1 MKLHLGGSVDGVK
14 LGRGYREIASG
25 PSARLRSLP
34 SASRAVACFL
44 GLFIFLPTLAFAQSP
59 EPEQPPNILFI
70 IGDDHG
76 WPNSGFM
83 GDPIVQTPELDLL
96 AAQGTVFNY
105 GYSTASVCA
114 PSLQTLL
121 TGLHPHQWI
130 LQKDQ
135 VEAEIGSTI
144 PRGFEVAYFEDTL
157 PRRLF
162 ELGYRSFQA
171 GKHWEGTYDMAGF
184 DAGTADTFAPGQ
196 LATSGRFFGRP
207 DPIDPLWDFIDT
219 SSGEPLLLWL
229 APMLP
234 HVPFDPPAHLK
245 ALYEGQNLS
254 PNALLYYAN
263 ITRLDV
269 LIGEILSGFSD
280 RDMLENTLIIYLSD
294 NGWEQEPYTN
304 HWAGSVIGG
313 AKGKL
318 SIYELGFRTPIIF
331 RWPGH
336 VPEGRVV
343 NDLVSFE
350 DIHATIL
357 DYAGASGPGD
367 SPGFS
372 LRPRIEELTDVPVRE
387 EIVGVMNGLRTRE
400 SEFIAGSGLAGLTTV
415 EQAAFIRTRDWRYLA
430 YIDRGESELFRIG
443 EDPFEDFELSPTYPD
458 VATVLDGAMQDW
470 LETYLAVP
478 EPSSGLLGGTAV
490 LALALKRRGTRREKR
505 LRG

>member
-1 MKLHLGGSVDGVK
+1 VDGEK
-14 LGRGYREIASG
+14 LERTFMKIVDA
-25 PSARLRSLP
+25 PNAWIRSLL
-34 SASRAVACFL
+34 RGFCAVACSSWLALFWL
-44 GLFIFLPTLAFAQSP
+44 TLVHPGLALAQAP
-59 EPEQPPNILFI
+59 ETPPHILFI

-105 GYSTASVCA
+105 GYATASVCA

-130 LQKDQ
+130 LQKNQ
-135 VEAEIGSTI
+135 VEAEIGALI

-184 DAGTADTFAPGQ
+184 DAGTAETFVPGQFLAPG
-196 LATSGRFFGRP
+196 RYFGRP

-245 ALYEGQNLS
+245 ALYEGQGLDG
-254 PNALLYYAN
+254 NAVLYYAN
-263 ITRLDV
+263 ITRLDA
-269 LIGEILSGFSD
+269 LIGDVLGGFSD
-280 RDMLENTLIIYLSD
+280 RGMLENTLIIYLSD
-294 NGWEQEPYTN
+294 NGWEQEPHTS
-304 HWAGSVIGG
+304 HWAGGIIGG

-336 VPEGRVV
+336 VPEGRVL

-350 DIHATIL
+350 DVHATIL
-357 DYAGASGPGD
+357 DYAGASGAD
-367 SPGFS
+367 ESPGFS
-372 LRPRIEELTDVPVRE
+372 LRPRIEESTNVPVRE
-387 EIVGVMNGLRTRE
+387 MIAGVMDGQRTRE
-400 SEFIAGSGLAGLTTV
+400 SEFIPGSGLAGFTTG
-415 EQAAFIRTRDWRYLA
+415 ERAAFIRTPEWRYLS
-430 YIDRGESELFRIG
+430 YPDRGESLLYKID
-443 EDPFEDFELSPTYPD
+443 EDPFEVFELTPTFPD
-458 VATVLDGAMQDW
+458 VASTLDGAMQDW

-478 EPSSGLLGGTAV
+478 EPSSGLLGSTVV
-490 LALALKRRGTRREKR
+490 LIFALRRRSKR
-505 LRG
+505 LRT

>member
-1 MKLHLGGSVDGVK
+1 MELAFAKPVD
-14 LGRGYREIASG
+14 A
-25 PSARLRSLP
+25 PDARIRSLFH
-34 SASRAVACFL
+34 AFCAVACFSWL
-44 GLFIFLPTLAFAQSP
+44 ALFSLALIFPGLALAQTSEP
-59 EPEQPPNILFI
+59 EPPPHILFI

-105 GYSTASVCA
+105 GYATASVCA

-130 LQKDQ
+130 LQKNQ
-135 VEAEIGSTI
+135 IEAEIGTTI
-144 PRGFEVAYFEDTL
+144 PRGVEVSYFEDTL
-157 PRRLF
+157 PRRVS

-184 DAGTADTFAPGQ
+184 DAGTAETFVPGQ
-196 LATSGRFFGRP
+196 FLAPGRFFGRP

-245 ALYEGQNLS
+245 ALYEGQGLDG
-254 PNALLYYAN
+254 NAVLYYAN
-263 ITRLDV
+263 ITRLDA
-269 LIGEILSGFSD
+269 LIGDILGGFSD
-280 RDMLENTLIIYLSD
+280 RGMLENTLIIYLSD
-294 NGWEQEPYTN
+294 NGWEQKPFTS
-304 HWAGSVIGG
+304 HWAGWLIGG

-331 RWPGH
+331 TWPGH
-336 VPEGRVV
+336 VPEGRVL

-350 DIHATIL
+350 DVHATIL
-357 DYAGASGPGD
+357 DYAGASGAD
-367 SPGFS
+367 ESPGFS

-387 EIVGVMNGLRTRE
+387 AIVGVMNTQRTRE
-400 SEFIAGSGLAGLTTV
+400 EEFDLQPGTGLGRYTTG
-415 EQAAFIRTRDWRYLA
+415 ERAAFIRSPEWRYLA
-430 YIDRGESELFRIG
+430 YIDRGESELYKIDL
-443 EDPFEDFELSPTYPD
+443 DPFEESDLSTEFPD
-458 VATVLDGAMQDW
+458 VASVLDGAMQDW

-478 EPSSGLLGGTAV
+478 EPSSGLLGSTVV
-490 LALALKRRGTRREKR
+490 LVFAFLRRRSER
-505 LRG
+505 LRA